1 MSGGLTT
8 LTKRITATLNEFAP
22 DLEKVRP
29 IDRRIILSQF
39 LTTDLGADFLNGK
52 DPFLRSPP
60 ACTIRRPWAK
70 TLSIGRS
77 HKPPIR
83 QRRIVAKNI
92 RI

>member
-1 MSGGLTT
+1 MSGDLTT

-52 DPFLRSPP
+52 DPSFGHLR
-60 ACTIRRPWAK
+60 RV
-70 TLSIGRS
+70 RS
-77 HKPPIR
+77 DDPGPRHFPSDDLTSH
-83 QRRIVAKNI
+83 QFASAEL
-92 RI
+92 